1 MTSATKGFATAAL
14 DLKESHDQAEYKS
27 AKAAT
32 PLMCKEPNCTSS
44 VKLTLPAVRESLTGS
59 TGLVCALGHYCT
71 VSTCTITPQRP
82 WLLHDGRPSSTA
94 IPQFI
99 GKEHRRVFN
108 WWNIITNPEM
118 ILVNQCQTAICLG
131 EIHQVKERRQIFQMR
146 TKLQKRSR
154 LWNPNGLVQRH
165 YFFLK
170 QLLAMWAGGSD
181 DRRHRE

>member
-1 MTSATKGFATAAL
+1 VTSATKGFATAAL

-99 GKEHRRVFN
+99 GKKTIEEFS
-108 WWNIITNPEM
+108 IGELLLLDPEL
-118 ILVNQCQTAICLG
+118 ILVNQCQTASCLG
-131 EIHQVKERRQIFQMR
+131 EIHHI
-146 TKLQKRSR
+146 
-154 LWNPNGLVQRH
+154 
-165 YFFLK
+165 Y
-170 QLLAMWAGGSD
+170 
-181 DRRHRE
+181 